1 MDDKTNMEELVR
13 AIVSQVLSGVGE
25 PLEGIRKDKDPAS
38 GVAVVKRVSG
48 IKMDPFP
55 FDIGPAGK
63 GVFLKDIFTLGES
76 PRLGIGVMEMT
87 KTSFPWTLRY
97 DEVDYILEGALEIK
111 VNGNVVTG
119 NAGDVLYIPKNSS
132 IEFSAP
138 YYAKFVYVTYPADW
152 SNQ

>member
-1 MDDKTNMEELVR
+1 MDDSAILRELVR
-13 AIVSQVLSGVGE
+13 SVVAKILAAEEGGINKDSE
-25 PLEGIRKDKDPAS
+25 PKS
-38 GVAVVKRVSG
+38 GVASVKMISG

-76 PRLGIGVMEMT
+76 PRLGIGVMEM
-87 KTSFPWTLRY
+87 KAASFPWTLRY
-97 DEVDYILEGALEIK
+97 DEVDYILEGTLDIRINGK
-111 VNGNVVTG
+111 VVSGS
-119 NAGDVLYIPKNSS
+119 AGDIVFIPKDSS

-138 YYAKFVYVTYPADW
+138 EYAKFFYVTYPADW